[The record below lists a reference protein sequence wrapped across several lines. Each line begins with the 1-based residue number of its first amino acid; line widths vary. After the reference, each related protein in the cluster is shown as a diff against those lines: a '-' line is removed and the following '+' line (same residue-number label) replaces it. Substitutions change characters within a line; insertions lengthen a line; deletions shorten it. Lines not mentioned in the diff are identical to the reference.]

1 MGTLSRGCVP
11 PLQLS
16 PPTQEGGRVAIVCDD
31 DARRIVADL
40 TVTVILRQT
49 VAQIIGTVMIG
60 GSVLPGSGGADHV
73 VAGHLVGS
81 FGMQP
86 L

>member
-16 PPTQEGGRVAIVCDD
+16 PPPQEGGRVAVLSDH
-31 DARRIVADL
+31 DAIVADL
-40 TVTVILRQT
+40 SVPVLLRQG
-49 VAQIIGTVMIG
+49 VAQIPGTVLITG
-60 GSVLPGSGGADHV
+60 VVLPGSGGADHI

>member
-16 PPTQEGGRVAIVCDD
+16 PPLQEGGRVAVLSDH
-31 DARRIVADL
+31 DAIVADL
-40 TVTVILRQT
+40 SVTVLLRQG
-49 VAQIIGTVMIG
+49 VAQIPGTIGIG
-60 GSVLPGSGGADHV
+60 GVVLPGSGGADHV